1 MRACRPFRKFIEIES
16 NFPQSEIYEP
26 YSRGVFQD
34 FPKGVRD
41 FLYLPEYKSAFIAQ
55 SDMNLVTRMDSYF
68 TNVSQYFLS
77 FFLYINFYSL
87 LCPGKRKEKLRTTI
101 LS

>member
-1 MRACRPFRKFIEIES
+1 MRACKPFRKFIEIES
-16 NFPQSEIYEP
+16 NFAQSEMYEP
-26 YSRGVFQD
+26 TSRGVLED

-68 TNVSQYFLS
+68 TNVSNFYLS
-77 FFLYINFYSL
+77 SYINFYSL
-87 LCPGKRKEKLRTTI
+87 RCPGKRKAIKRTLI
-101 LS
+101 QS

>member
-1 MRACRPFRKFIEIES
+1 MRACKPFRKFIEIES
-16 NFPQSEIYEP
+16 NFPQSEMYEP
-26 YSRGVFQD
+26 YSRGILQD

-68 TNVSQYFLS
+68 TNFTMPWEKKGKDKNTNSVLTEEAVSTVGAL
-77 FFLYINFYSL
+77 
-87 LCPGKRKEKLRTTI
+87 
-101 LS
+101 